1 MDYSF
6 CQLIGKEKLIFN
18 TISTVR
24 VRKQMFIIGNA
35 IVWRDLSRLTDKVSS
50 LLRHRSDLMQGPLC
64 RLSGL
69 SDDGDGWLLLLVVTR
84 LKRRTEG
91 GSLLSVWSQLPWV
104 SEQLHSCN
112 CLWEHGAGRKCFG
125 SSHDAGRQ
133 DERGRISFMFAK
145 VTLSVLLLVRCNS
158 DATPSEFIERISE
171 PSWWLACCFKI
182 EIVEIHQN
190 WSQVEYNVQVVTCDF
205 F

>member
-91 GSLLSVWSQLPWV
+91 GSLLSV
-104 SEQLHSCN
+104 
-112 CLWEHGAGRKCFG
+112 
-125 SSHDAGRQ
+125 
-133 DERGRISFMFAK
+133 
-145 VTLSVLLLVRCNS
+145 
-158 DATPSEFIERISE
+158 
-171 PSWWLACCFKI
+171 
-182 EIVEIHQN
+182 
-190 WSQVEYNVQVVTCDF
+190 
-205 F
+205 